1 MNLTDGRHRKLFLRR
16 LERFDGRR
24 GRRRRGRCRLR
35 NGCRNARN
43 HLSHRLGGGFRL
55 GGRRRWRRGVDDSHR
70 GDLHRLGWL
79 EGLGQRGQLFLQKLG
94 GDLVEGARRDLGC
107 GNAQFLRLVEHKLA
121 LKVQLLGD
129 LVNANGHTAFY
140 FTTDVPRTAPCA
152 TIWTIGDPDI
162 ETKPRTGSVGF
173 GASTT
178 GSASGQFTPNR
189 FQN

>member
-1 MNLTDGRHRKLFLRR
+1 MNDGH
-16 LERFDGRR
+16 
-24 GRRRRGRCRLR
+24 
-35 NGCRNARN
+35 GC
-43 HLSHRLGGGFRL
+43 
-55 GGRRRWRRGVDDSHR
+55 
-70 GDLHRLGWL
+70 DLHRLGRLKRLSQWRQLLL
-79 EGLGQRGQLFLQKLG
+79 EELG
-94 GDLVEGARRDLGC
+94 GDLVESTRRDLGC
-107 GNAQFLRLVEHKLA
+107 GNAQVLRLVEHKLA

-178 GSASGQFTPNR
+178 GSASDQFTPNR
-189 FQN
+189 FQNGLSI